1 MNQRT
6 NWIRM
11 LVLALLL
18 GLVQVLPITGARAAG
33 DGETI
38 YYVKMQGN
46 DESSG
51 TTWDDAFA
59 TLQKALES
67 AQSGDQIWI
76 AEGTYYPTKES
87 FASDARTKTFQMK
100 NGVEIYGG
108 YSGMGT
114 ERHVTDYETIL
125 SGDIGVVGD
134 QSDNA
139 YHVFHNRNVDQT
151 AKLDGVTI
159 TGGYASGYY
168 VYDQDGGGMYNYQ
181 SSPTLRDITFIG
193 NTAIK
198 NGGGIANSNN
208 SNPELIRGR
217 IEDNKAP
224 TGGGMSNSENSNP
237 TLYHTKISKNK
248 AEYNGGGIYNYK
260 SNPALTDMEISENE
274 GGVFGGGLYGFESNP
289 ILTRVEI
296 RKNRTERSGGGVHI
310 TQGSHAV
317 FTDVKI
323 IENESVTGSG
333 GGISNDRSNPSLTN
347 VEINRNKAGSD
358 GGGVYYFSEGG
369 VFTNVTI
376 RENTAT
382 GNGGGGYSSTNSKAT
397 LTNVEIINNQAKNG
411 GGTYH
416 YYSNDV
422 MTNVK
427 INENQAII
435 DGGGIFN
442 YGASPRISGAE
453 VKGNSAGNSGGGIYS
468 NGAKNVLTNAEISG
482 NRANMSG
489 GGLYNIGGKPAL
501 TNVTIS
507 GNEADVSG
515 GGIFIRN
522 SDSGTIRN
530 SIVWGN
536 AKEAIYYYSGSIQ
549 LSHSLVDTDPKFID
563 FAQGNYRLSADSP
576 AIDQGST
583 QYYDAGLTPDL
594 SSITTDMDGNPR
606 SVGNSI
612 DMGAYE
618 YLDNEA
624 RLDNLLVKEGN
635 RALMLAPEFSSTVTS
650 YRLFVNLGVTQIK
663 LTPTLKDPLAE
674 GEMRIN
680 GGAWSPIVNG
690 AEQELQLG
698 NGENEVQIQVTAK
711 DGTVKKTYTVKIDSL
726 PKPELTVSHSDWTNQ
741 DVTITATNRE
751 EGAKLEYS
759 TDGQNW
765 LPNSDAANPN
775 SIVVTNEGSYSVY
788 VRQADASQTI
798 SEIAEAEV
806 RIDKTAPMITLNG
819 DAVLSIHR
827 GSTFSDPGA
836 QVADNLDP
844 NPQISVTGM
853 VDTNRLGENTL
864 TYKAADHVGNQA
876 VPVIR
881 TVKVVREDAL
891 LGPTIS
897 LTPSGWTR
905 EDVEVSISG
914 EAGALL
920 EYSLDGQQW
929 VAYVGPFTIQDENQ
943 TKLYARQ
950 TDALQNVSDVAE
962 VEVRIDKTAPVIT
975 LNGAATMSIYR
986 GSVFQDPGV
995 TITDNIATGL
1005 TPVVTGTVDTNR
1017 LGEYTLTYEAV
1028 DHAGNQAVPVIR
1040 TVKVVREDALLK
1052 PTILL
1057 DPSGWT
1063 KGDVE
1068 VTVSGESGTKLEYSL
1083 DGQQWVA
1090 YVGPFTIQDE
1100 NQTKLYARQTDAL
1113 QNVSDVAEVEVR
1125 IDKTAPVI
1133 TLNGAA
1139 TMSIYRGSV
1148 FQDPGVRITDN
1159 IATGLTPVVTG
1170 TVDTNKL
1177 GTYTLQYDAADWA
1190 GNQAAPVT
1198 RTIRVISRPV
1208 TPPPPVEV
1216 PVPVT
1221 KVTLTPQ
1228 TLTLTVG
1235 EESATLQ
1242 ATITPSNAT
1251 NRAVSWSSSNPS
1263 VAAVDATGKVT
1274 AKQAGQATITVTTA
1288 DGNKTASS
1296 EVTVVEEGNEK
1307 LQLEVSLSDIHL
1319 KPGASKSFKV
1329 YAVEGEERTEIT
1341 KNKDIIYDIDNDLI
1355 SVKRGRITAGKKAGK
1370 AQITIRYQ
1378 GEVATITVTVKKE
1391 EADRLTLRA
1400 SESLLLIEPDLT
1412 VSFRV
1417 YAVGPNTLENIT
1429 HDKNTTYS
1437 IDSDLAKVTAGRVKT
1452 GKEEGETEL
1461 TIHYLGEE
1469 LTIPVVISKISVKA
1483 LTASTQKLLLGLDE
1497 EETLRIRARLSNK
1510 REKDVTELV
1519 DWSSSTPGIVEVAED
1534 GTIIPLKKG
1543 TAVLTARYGGRNVN
1557 ISVRVVDEKELQ
1569 ELHATY
1575 SSLSLEEGE
1584 TASLAITAI
1593 YERNHKE
1600 DVTEEVEW
1608 SVDDPEIATV
1618 ENGVITG
1625 ISEGVTTITATYAGK
1640 EAEIFIKVWK

>member
-1 MNQRT
+1 
-6 NWIRM
+6 M

-18 GLVQVLPITGARAAG
+18 GLVQVLPITGTMAAG
-33 DGETI
+33 DGGTI

-46 DESSG
+46 DDSSG

-76 AEGTYYPTKES
+76 AKGTYYPTKES
-87 FASDARTKTFQMK
+87 LSSDARTKTFQMK

-114 ERHVTDYETIL
+114 ERNVTDYETIL

-134 QSDNA
+134 PSDNA

-151 AKLDGVTI
+151 AKLDGVTL
-159 TGGYASGYY
+159 TDGNASGRL

-181 SSPTLRDITFIG
+181 SSPTLQDVTFIG
-193 NTAIK
+193 NTAIRQ
-198 NGGGIANSNN
+198 GGGIANSNN

-217 IEDNKAP
+217 IEDNKAQS
-224 TGGGMSNSENSNP
+224 GGGMSNSENSNP
-237 TLYHTKISKNK
+237 TLYHMKISKNK

-274 GGVFGGGLYGFESNP
+274 VGVFGGGLYGFESNP

-296 RKNRTERSGGGVHI
+296 LKNRAEKSGGGVHN

-317 FTDVKI
+317 FTDVKF

-333 GGISNDRSNPSLTN
+333 GGISNDRSNPTLTN

-358 GGGVYYFSEGG
+358 GGGVYHSSEGG
-369 VFTNVTI
+369 VFTDVTI
-376 RENTAT
+376 RENTAA
-382 GNGGGGYSSTNSKAT
+382 GNGGGVRSGNNSKAT

-411 GGTYH
+411 GGIYH

-422 MTNVK
+422 MTKVK

-468 NGAKNVLTNAEISG
+468 NGGTNVLTNAEISG
-482 NRANMSG
+482 NRANVSG
-489 GGLYNIGGKPAL
+489 GGIYNFGGNPAL

-507 GNEADVSG
+507 GNEANESG
-515 GGIFIRN
+515 GGIFTWA
-522 SDSGTIRN
+522 STSATARN
-530 SIVWGN
+530 SIIWGN
-536 AKEAIYYYSGSIQ
+536 SGTDIYYYNRAAIQ
-549 LSHSLVDTDPKFID
+549 LSHSLVGISEPADGNGGHGNLFNTNPDFID
-563 FAQGNYRLSADSP
+563 AAQGNFRLNVGSP
-576 AIDQGST
+576 AINQGST

-594 SSITTDMDGNPR
+594 SSITTDMDDSPR
-606 SVGNSI
+606 SVGDSI

-618 YLDNEA
+618 YQDNEA
-624 RLDNLLVKEGN
+624 RLNSLLVKGDN
-635 RALMLAPEFSSTVTS
+635 HALMLAPEFSSTVTS
-650 YRLFVNLGVTQIK
+650 YQLFVNLGVTQIK

-680 GGAWSPIVNG
+680 GGAWSSIVSG

-711 DGTVKKTYTVKIDSL
+711 DGTVKTYTVTIDSL
-726 PKPELTVSHSDWTNQ
+726 PKPDLTVSHSDWTNQ
-741 DVTITATNRE
+741 DVTLTATNRA

-788 VRQADASQTI
+788 VRQADASQNV

-819 DAVLSIHR
+819 DAVLSMHR

-836 QVADNLDP
+836 QVTDNLDP

-864 TYKAADHVGNQA
+864 TYKAVDHAGNQA

-914 EAGALL
+914 EAGASL

-929 VAYVGPFTIQDENQ
+929 VAYVGPFIIQDENQ

-950 TDALQNVSDVAE
+950 TDALQNVSEVAE
-962 VEVRIDKTAPVIT
+962 AEVRIDRTAPVIT
-975 LNGAATMSIYR
+975 LKGASTISIYR

-995 TITDNIATGL
+995 KITDNIATGL
-1005 TPVVTGTVDTNR
+1005 TPVVTGTVDT
-1017 LGEYTLTYEAV
+1017 T
-1028 DHAGNQAVPVIR
+1028 
-1040 TVKVVREDALLK
+1040 
-1052 PTILL
+1052 
-1057 DPSGWT
+1057 
-1063 KGDVE
+1063 
-1068 VTVSGESGTKLEYSL
+1068 
-1083 DGQQWVA
+1083 
-1090 YVGPFTIQDE
+1090 
-1100 NQTKLYARQTDAL
+1100 
-1113 QNVSDVAEVEVR
+1113 
-1125 IDKTAPVI
+1125 
-1133 TLNGAA
+1133 
-1139 TMSIYRGSV
+1139 
-1148 FQDPGVRITDN
+1148 
-1159 IATGLTPVVTG
+1159 
-1170 TVDTNKL
+1170 KL
-1177 GTYTLQYDAADWA
+1177 GTYTLQYDAEDWA

-1198 RTIRVISRPV
+1198 RTVRVINRPVPPPV
-1208 TPPPPVEV
+1208 TPPPSVK
-1216 PVPVT
+1216 VPVT
-1221 KVTLTPQ
+1221 GVTLTPQ
-1228 TLTLTVG
+1228 TLTLTLG
-1235 EESATLQ
+1235 EEPVTLQ
-1242 ATITPSNAT
+1242 ATIAPSNAT
-1251 NRAVSWSSSNPS
+1251 NRAVGWSSSNPR
-1263 VAAVDATGKVT
+1263 VAAVDANGKVT
-1274 AKQAGQATITVTTA
+1274 AKQAGQATITVTTV
-1288 DGNKTASS
+1288 DGSKTASS
-1296 EVTVVEEGNEK
+1296 EVTVVEEEEK
-1307 LQLEVSLSDIHL
+1307 LQLEVSLSDIRL

-1341 KNKDIIYDIDNDLI
+1341 KDKNTIYDIDNDLI

-1370 AQITIRYQ
+1370 AQITVRYS
-1378 GEVATITVTVKKE
+1378 GAETTITVTVKKE
-1391 EADRLTLRA
+1391 EADRLTLKA

-1412 VSFRV
+1412 VSFKV
-1417 YAVGPNTLENIT
+1417 YAVGPNSLENIT

-1452 GKEEGETEL
+1452 GKEEGEAEL

-1469 LTIPVVISKISVKA
+1469 LTIPVVISKISVKS
-1483 LTASTQKLLLGLDE
+1483 LTASRQKLLLQLDE
-1497 EETLRIRARLSNK
+1497 EETLSIRARLSNK
-1510 REKDVTELV
+1510 REKDVTEIV

-1543 TAVLTARYGGRNVN
+1543 TAVLSARYGGRNVN
-1557 ISVRVVDEKELQ
+1557 INVRVVEEKKLQ
-1569 ELHATY
+1569 ELRATY
-1575 SSLSLEEGE
+1575 GSLSLEELE

-1600 DVTEEVEW
+1600 DVTAEVEW
-1608 SVDDPEIATV
+1608 SVDDPEIVTV
-1618 ENGVITG
+1618 EDGVITG
-1625 ISEGVTTITATYAGK
+1625 ISEGVTTITATYAGN
-1640 EAEIFIKVWK
+1640 EVEILIKVRK